1 MTSQTC
7 TNGHAL
13 RHTFREGLLLASAVG
28 VGAGWWS
35 SSAGDF
41 GDGKESLG
49 TLESTAMTSTF
60 SWELRGSAA
69 SLLGTGVMLDERL
82 AKDSELA
89 FVVSLRQVDGTLS
102 FFEVDGVADAEEA
115 GALALAL
122 GLGLGWAAFEK
133 KPKML
138 CCFALDE
145 GVFAGVRAGVLAGF
159 SPIFSQMTGQFDSII
174 QIHTS
179 DKNSTQKDKRRQT
192 KTKCATVSRLRLVCG
207 ARRRKAGLLGE
218 GVSSEYWTL

>member
-1 MTSQTC
+1 M
-7 TNGHAL
+7 G
-13 RHTFREGLLLASAVG
+13 RTFREGLLLASTVG

-69 SLLGTGVMLDERL
+69 SLLGTGVTVVGRL
-82 AKDSELA
+82 AKDNELA

-102 FFEVDGVADAEEA
+102 ALEVDGVAEAEEA
-115 GALALAL
+115 GALALGL
-122 GLGLGWAAFEK
+122 GLGLGWLAFEK

-138 CCFALDE
+138 CCFAVDE
-145 GVFAGVRAGVLAGF
+145 GVFAGVRAGALAGF
-159 SPIFSQMTGQFDSII
+159 SPIFSQMAGQFDPII
-174 QIHTS
+174 QIQTS
-179 DKNSTQKDKRRQT
+179 DKIQRT
-192 KTKCATVSRLRLVCG
+192 KTS
-207 ARRRKAGLLGE
+207 ARR
-218 GVSSEYWTL
+218 

>member
-1 MTSQTC
+1 
-7 TNGHAL
+7 
-13 RHTFREGLLLASAVG
+13 
-28 VGAGWWS
+28 
-35 SSAGDF
+35 
-41 GDGKESLG
+41 
-49 TLESTAMTSTF
+49 MTSTF

-102 FFEVDGVADAEEA
+102 FFEVDGVAEAEEA
-115 GALALAL
+115 GALAL
-122 GLGLGWAAFEK
+122 GLGLGWPALEK

-179 DKNSTQKDKRRQT
+179 DKNSTQKDKRQQT
-192 KTKCATVSRLRLVCG
+192 KTKCATVSRLRSVCS
-207 ARRRKAGLLGE
+207 ARRREAGLLGE
-218 GVSSEYWTL
+218 GISSEYWTL